1 MAVILFRVFCG
12 SIDVTRRSCDWIT
25 FGEEFILA
33 GLAGLTL
40 VFGGAASGKSRFGEE
55 LVRQS
60 GLAPVYL
67 ATAEAH
73 DDEMAAKIAKHK
85 SARAAAQ
92 WRTLEVPMDIT
103 TALGTVSRG
112 EAVLIDCATLWLSNL
127 GMAGGDWRAEWVALA
142 RVIAD
147 CPAPVVIISNEL
159 GMGVVPDHPL
169 SRAFRQDQGELNQ
182 DIAAAADLVVMVA
195 AGLPLVLKGHLPKGR
210 A

>member
-1 MAVILFRVFCG
+1 MAVILFRAFCG

-159 GMGVVPDHPL
+159 GM
-169 SRAFRQDQGELNQ
+169 AFQQIIPVAGFSSDQGEF
-182 DIAAAADLVVMVA
+182 AADLVVMVA